1 MRTLNRN
8 QAGKD
13 FMSFTASHL
22 YFDDVH
28 VGQEW
33 QSLGRTVTEADIVN
47 FAGLSG
53 DFNPIHVDHEFCK
66 STVFRKPIA
75 HGLLIFAMG
84 SGLGLAFPPMR
95 TLAFLA
101 IKEWKFLEPVFI
113 GDTIR
118 VHAKLLEKEERSRG
132 RRDHLAAPDHQP
144 ARQAR
149 RGRPNPHPR
158 RRPREAAPRLAFA
171 WRHANAKRRTKA
183 TNL

>member
-1 MRTLNRN
+1 
-8 QAGKD
+8 
-13 FMSFTASHL
+13 MSFPATHL

-33 QSLGRTVTEADIVN
+33 QSLGRTITEADIVN

-53 DFNPIHVDHEFCK
+53 DFNPIHMDHEFCK

-75 HGLLIFAMG
+75 HGLLILAMG

-101 IKEWKFLEPVFI
+101 IKDWKFLEPVFI

-118 VHAKLLEKEERSRG
+118 VHARLLEKEERSRG
-132 RRDHLAAPDHQP
+132 RRGVITWR
-144 ARQAR
+144 RQIINQHGKSVEEGQILTLVEG
-149 RGRPNPHPR
+149 RGRPLPV
-158 RRPREAAPRLAFA
+158 
-171 WRHANAKRRTKA
+171 
-183 TNL
+183 

>member
-1 MRTLNRN
+1 
-8 QAGKD
+8 
-13 FMSFTASHL
+13 MSFPATHL

-33 QSLGRTVTEADIVN
+33 QSLGRTITEADIVN

-53 DFNPIHVDHEFCK
+53 DFNPIHMDHEFCK

-75 HGLLIFAMG
+75 HGLLILAMG

-101 IKEWKFLEPVFI
+101 IKDWKFLEPVFI

-118 VHAKLLEKEERSRG
+118 VHARLLEKEERSRG
-132 RRDHLAAPDHQP
+132 RRGVITWQ
-144 ARQAR
+144 RQIINQHGKPVEEGQILTLVEG
-149 RGRPNPHPR
+149 RGRPLPV
-158 RRPREAAPRLAFA
+158 
-171 WRHANAKRRTKA
+171 
-183 TNL
+183 